1 MDKYLRLKDP
11 NYCSKLKKTYYKK
24 IKEFHVNPS
33 TKILLINNDKDLGEA
48 LAFQL
53 PLGGKYQI
61 VETNDETSAL
71 AQINN
76 NFCDLV
82 IINSQS
88 SALKEYDLTKSLRLA
103 GYKKPIIILINQN
116 SNLDIPNDQNHKV
129 DEYIIKPFR
138 YPVLLKSI
146 ETQLHKFKKSE
157 NTQYSIG
164 NYAFK
169 PNSKILESNESR
181 SIRLTEKENNILKFL
196 YKNSGNTVSRETLL
210 YEVWGY
216 NSKVT
221 THTLE
226 THIYRLRQK
235 IEDDPS
241 NASLL
246 ITEPGGYKLN
256 S

>member
-1 MDKYLRLKDP
+1 M
-11 NYCSKLKKTYYKK
+11 
-24 IKEFHVNPS
+24 NPS
-33 TKILLINNDKDLGEA
+33 TKILVINNDKDLGEA
-48 LAFQL
+48 LVFQL
-53 PLGGKYQI
+53 TLVEKYQI
-61 VETNDETSAL
+61 IEIRYENNEL

-88 SALKEYDLTKSLRLA
+88 SALKGYNLTKSLRLA
-103 GYKKPIIILINQN
+103 GYKKPIIMLINQN
-116 SNLDIPNDQNHKV
+116 SNLDIPDNQNHKA

-138 YPVLLKSI
+138 YMELLKSI
-146 ETQLHKFKKSE
+146 ETHLNRFKKSE

-164 NYAFK
+164 NYTFK
-169 PNSKILESNESR
+169 PNSKILESNKNK

-196 YKNSGNTVSRETLL
+196 YKNLGNTVNRETLL
-210 YEVWGY
+210 HEVWGY

-235 IEDDPS
+235 IEDNPS
-241 NASLL
+241 NACFL
-246 ITEPGGYKLN
+246 ITEPGGYKLH

>member
-1 MDKYLRLKDP
+1 M
-11 NYCSKLKKTYYKK
+11 
-24 IKEFHVNPS
+24 NPS

-48 LAFQL
+48 LVFQL
-53 PLGGKYQI
+53 TLVEKYQI
-61 VETNDETSAL
+61 IETNDETSAL
-71 AQINN
+71 VQINN
-76 NFCDLV
+76 NFCELV

-88 SALKEYDLTKSLRLA
+88 SALKECNLTKSLRLV
-103 GYKKPIIILINQN
+103 GYKKPIIMLINRN
-116 SNLDIPNDQNHKV
+116 SNLDIPDGHNHKA

-164 NYAFK
+164 NYIFK
-169 PNSKILESNESR
+169 PNSKILESNKNR

-196 YKNSGNTVSRETLL
+196 YKNLGNTVSRETLL
-210 YEVWGY
+210 HEVWGY

-241 NASLL
+241 NACFL
-246 ITEPGGYKLN
+246 ITEPGGYKLH

>member
-1 MDKYLRLKDP
+1 
-11 NYCSKLKKTYYKK
+11 
-24 IKEFHVNPS
+24 VNPS

-53 PLGGKYQI
+53 TLDKKYEI
-61 VETNDETSAL
+61 VETSGETSAFS
-71 AQINN
+71 QINN

-82 IINSQS
+82 IANSQS
-88 SALKEYDLTKSLRLA
+88 SALNGYNLTKSLRLA
-103 GYKKPIIILINQN
+103 GFKKPIIMLINQN
-116 SNLDIPNDQNHKV
+116 NNLDIADDQNRKA
-129 DEYIIKPFR
+129 DEYINKPFR

-157 NTQYSIG
+157 NTKYSIG
-164 NYAFK
+164 NYIFK
-169 PNSKILESNESR
+169 PNSKILESNKKR

-196 YKNSGNTVSRETLL
+196 YKHIGNIVSRETLL
-210 YEVWGY
+210 HEVWGY

-241 NASLL
+241 EACFL
-246 ITEPGGYKLN
+246 ITETGGYKLR

>member
-1 MDKYLRLKDP
+1 M
-11 NYCSKLKKTYYKK
+11 
-24 IKEFHVNPS
+24 EFYVNPS

-53 PLGGKYQI
+53 TLSEKYQI
-61 VETNDETSAL
+61 IETTSETGAL
-71 AQINN
+71 AQIDN

-88 SALKEYDLTKSLRLA
+88 PQLKGYNLTKNLRSA
-103 GYKKPIIILINQN
+103 NYKKPIIMLINQN
-116 SNLDIPNDQNHKV
+116 SNLDIPDDQNNKA

-138 YPVLLKSI
+138 YPELLKSI
-146 ETQLHKFKKSE
+146 ETHLNRFKKSE
-157 NTQYSIG
+157 NTQFSIG
-164 NYAFK
+164 NYIFK
-169 PNSKILESNESR
+169 PNSKILESNKNK

-196 YKNSGNTVSRETLL
+196 YKNLGNVISRETLL
-210 YEVWGY
+210 HEVWGY
-216 NSKVT
+216 NSTVT

-235 IEDDPS
+235 IEDNPS
-241 NASLL
+241 NAFFL
-246 ITEPGGYKLN
+246 ITEPGGYKLR

>member
-1 MDKYLRLKDP
+1 M
-11 NYCSKLKKTYYKK
+11 
-24 IKEFHVNPS
+24 NPS

-48 LAFQL
+48 LVFQL
-53 PLGGKYQI
+53 RLGEKYQI
-61 VETNDETSAL
+61 IEKSDETSSL

-88 SALKEYDLTKSLRLA
+88 SALKECNLTKSLRLV
-103 GYKKPIIILINQN
+103 GYKKPIIMLINRN
-116 SNLDIPNDQNHKV
+116 SNLDNSDGHNHKA
-129 DEYIIKPFR
+129 DEYIIKPFK

-157 NTQYSIG
+157 NTQYNIG
-164 NYAFK
+164 NYVFK
-169 PNSKILESNESR
+169 PNSKILESSGGR
-181 SIRLTEKENNILKFL
+181 SIRLTEKENNILNFL
-196 YKNSGNTVSRETLL
+196 YKNSGNVVNRETLL
-210 YEVWGY
+210 HEVWGY

-241 NASLL
+241 KACFL
-246 ITEPGGYKLN
+246 ITEPGGYKLRHK
-256 S
+256 

>member
-1 MDKYLRLKDP
+1 M
-11 NYCSKLKKTYYKK
+11 
-24 IKEFHVNPS
+24 NPS

-48 LAFQL
+48 LVFQL
-53 PLGGKYQI
+53 TLVEKYQI
-61 VETNDETSAL
+61 IETKDETSAL

-76 NFCDLV
+76 NLCNLI

-88 SALKEYDLTKSLRLA
+88 SKLKGYNLTKSLRLA
-103 GYKKPIIILINQN
+103 GYKKPIIILINRN
-116 SNLDIPNDQNHKV
+116 SNLDNSDDHNHKA

-157 NTQYSIG
+157 NTQYDIG
-164 NYAFK
+164 NYVFK
-169 PNSKILESNESR
+169 PNSKILESNENG

-196 YKNSGNTVSRETLL
+196 YKNLGNVIRRETLL
-210 YEVWGY
+210 HEVWGY

-241 NASLL
+241 NACFL
-246 ITEPGGYKLN
+246 ITEPGGYKLR

>member
-1 MDKYLRLKDP
+1 M
-11 NYCSKLKKTYYKK
+11 
-24 IKEFHVNPS
+24 NPS

-53 PLGGKYQI
+53 TLDKKYEI
-61 VETNDETSAL
+61 VETSGETSAFS
-71 AQINN
+71 QINN

-82 IINSQS
+82 IVNSQS
-88 SALKEYDLTKSLRLA
+88 SALNGYNLIKSLRLA
-103 GYKKPIIILINQN
+103 GFKKPIIMLIKQN
-116 SNLDIPNDQNHKV
+116 SNLDIADDQNRKA
-129 DEYIIKPFR
+129 DEYINKPFR

-157 NTQYSIG
+157 NTKYSIG
-164 NYAFK
+164 NYIFK
-169 PNSKILESNESR
+169 PKSKILESNKKR

-196 YKNSGNTVSRETLL
+196 YKHIGNIVSRETLL
-210 YEVWGY
+210 HEVWGY

-241 NASLL
+241 EACLL
-246 ITEPGGYKLN
+246 ITETGGYKLR

>member
-1 MDKYLRLKDP
+1 M
-11 NYCSKLKKTYYKK
+11 
-24 IKEFHVNPS
+24 NPS
-33 TKILLINNDKDLGEA
+33 TNILLINNDKDLGDA

-53 PLGGKYQI
+53 SLGEKYQI
-61 VETNDETSAL
+61 IETDNETSVL

-76 NFCDLV
+76 NLCDLI

-88 SALKEYDLTKSLRLA
+88 STLKRYNLTKSLRTA
-103 GYKKPIIILINQN
+103 AYKKPIIMLINRN
-116 SNLDIPNDQNHKV
+116 SNLDIPDYQSHKA
-129 DEYIIKPFR
+129 DEYIVKPFR

-157 NTQYSIG
+157 NTQYNIG
-164 NYAFK
+164 NYVFK
-169 PNSKILESNESR
+169 PNSKILESNENR

-196 YKNSGNTVSRETLL
+196 YKNLGNFISREILL
-210 YEVWGY
+210 HEVWGY
-216 NSKVT
+216 NSTVT

-241 NASLL
+241 NACFL
-246 ITEPGGYKLN
+246 ITEPGGYKLH

>member
-1 MDKYLRLKDP
+1 M
-11 NYCSKLKKTYYKK
+11 
-24 IKEFHVNPS
+24 EFYVNPS
-33 TKILLINNDKDLGEA
+33 TKILLINKDKDLGEA

-53 PLGGKYQI
+53 SLGEKYQI
-61 VETNDETSAL
+61 IETDNETSVL

-76 NFCDLV
+76 NLCDLI

-88 SALKEYDLTKSLRLA
+88 STLKGYNLTKSLRLA
-103 GYKKPIIILINQN
+103 GYKKPIVMLINQN
-116 SNLDIPNDQNHKV
+116 SNLDIPDNQNHKAN
-129 DEYIIKPFR
+129 EYIIKPFR
-138 YPVLLKSI
+138 YPELLKSI

-157 NTQYSIG
+157 NTQYNIG
-164 NYAFK
+164 NYVFK
-169 PNSKILESNESR
+169 PNSKILESSGGR

-196 YKNSGNTVSRETLL
+196 YKNLGNTVSRETLL
-210 YEVWGY
+210 HEVWGY

-235 IEDDPS
+235 IEDNPS
-241 NASLL
+241 NACFL
-246 ITEPGGYKLN
+246 ITEPGGYKLH

>member
-1 MDKYLRLKDP
+1 M
-11 NYCSKLKKTYYKK
+11 
-24 IKEFHVNPS
+24 NPS
-33 TKILLINNDKDLGEA
+33 TKILLINNDKDLSEA
-48 LAFQL
+48 LVFQL
-53 PLGGKYQI
+53 TLVEKYQI
-61 VETNDETSAL
+61 IETSYENNTL

-76 NFCDLV
+76 NFCDLI

-88 SALKEYDLTKSLRLA
+88 FALKGYDLTKSLRLA
-103 GYKKPIIILINQN
+103 GCKKPIIILINQN
-116 SNLDIPNDQNHKV
+116 SNLDIPDDQNHKA

-138 YPVLLKSI
+138 YSVLLKSI
-146 ETQLHKFKKSE
+146 ETQLHKFNKSE

-181 SIRLTEKENNILKFL
+181 SIRLTEKENNILMFL

-210 YEVWGY
+210 HEVWGY

-241 NASLL
+241 NACFL
-246 ITEPGGYKLN
+246 ITKPGGYKLR

>member
-1 MDKYLRLKDP
+1 M
-11 NYCSKLKKTYYKK
+11 SA
-24 IKEFHVNPS
+24 S

-53 PLGGKYQI
+53 PLSEKYQI
-61 VETNDETSAL
+61 IETSDETRAL
-71 AQINN
+71 TQINN

-88 SALKEYDLTKSLRLA
+88 SALKECNLTKSLRLA
-103 GYKKPIIILINQN
+103 GYKKPIIMLINRN
-116 SNLDIPNDQNHKV
+116 SNLDIPDDQSHKA
-129 DEYIIKPFR
+129 DEYIVKPFR

-157 NTQYSIG
+157 NTQYNIG
-164 NYAFK
+164 NYVFK
-169 PNSKILESNESR
+169 PNSKILESNENR

-196 YKNSGNTVSRETLL
+196 YKNLGNTVSRETLL
-210 YEVWGY
+210 HEVWGY

-241 NASLL
+241 NACFL
-246 ITEPGGYKLN
+246 ITEPGGYKLH

>member
-1 MDKYLRLKDP
+1 M
-11 NYCSKLKKTYYKK
+11 
-24 IKEFHVNPS
+24 NPS

-48 LAFQL
+48 LVFQL
-53 PLGGKYQI
+53 TLGEKYQI
-61 VETNDETSAL
+61 IETNDETSAL
-71 AQINN
+71 VQIND
-76 NFCDLV
+76 NFCELV

-88 SALKEYDLTKSLRLA
+88 SALKECNLNKSLRLV
-103 GYKKPIIILINQN
+103 GYKKPTIMLINRN
-116 SNLDIPNDQNHKV
+116 SNLDIPDGHNYKA

-164 NYAFK
+164 KYAFK
-169 PNSKILESNESR
+169 PNSKILETNESR

-196 YKNSGNTVSRETLL
+196 YKNLGNTVSRETLL
-210 YEVWGY
+210 HEVWGY

-235 IEDDPS
+235 FEDDPS
-241 NASLL
+241 NACFL
-246 ITEPGGYKLN
+246 ITEPGGYKL
-256 S
+256 SS

>member
-1 MDKYLRLKDP
+1 M
-11 NYCSKLKKTYYKK
+11 SA
-24 IKEFHVNPS
+24 S

-53 PLGGKYQI
+53 ALDKKYKT
-61 VETNDETSAL
+61 VETSGETSAFS
-71 AQINN
+71 QINN

-82 IINSQS
+82 IVNSQS
-88 SALKEYDLTKSLRLA
+88 SALNGYNLIKSLRLA
-103 GYKKPIIILINQN
+103 GFKKPIIMLINQN
-116 SNLDIPNDQNHKV
+116 NNLDIADDQNRKA
-129 DEYIIKPFR
+129 DEYINKPFR

-157 NTQYSIG
+157 NTKYSIG
-164 NYAFK
+164 NYIFK
-169 PNSKILESNESR
+169 PKSKILESNKKR

-196 YKNSGNTVSRETLL
+196 YKHIGNIVSRETLL
-210 YEVWGY
+210 HEVWGY

-241 NASLL
+241 EACFL
-246 ITEPGGYKLN
+246 ITEPGGYKLRHK
-256 S
+256 

>member
-1 MDKYLRLKDP
+1 M
-11 NYCSKLKKTYYKK
+11 
-24 IKEFHVNPS
+24 NPS

-48 LAFQL
+48 LVFQL
-53 PLGGKYQI
+53 TLVEKYQI
-61 VETNDETSAL
+61 IETSYENNAL

-88 SALKEYDLTKSLRLA
+88 SALKECNLTKSLRLA
-103 GYKKPIIILINQN
+103 GYKKPIIMLIIQN
-116 SNLDIPNDQNHKV
+116 SNLDIPDNQNHKA

-138 YPVLLKSI
+138 YPELLKSI

-164 NYAFK
+164 KYAFK
-169 PNSKILESNESR
+169 PNSKILETNESR

-196 YKNSGNTVSRETLL
+196 YKNLGNTVSRETLL
-210 YEVWGY
+210 HEVWGY

-241 NASLL
+241 NACFL
-246 ITEPGGYKLN
+246 ITEPGGYKLRHK
-256 S
+256 

>member
-1 MDKYLRLKDP
+1 M
-11 NYCSKLKKTYYKK
+11 
-24 IKEFHVNPS
+24 NPS

-48 LAFQL
+48 LVFQL
-53 PLGGKYQI
+53 RLGEKYQI
-61 VETNDETSAL
+61 IETSDETSSL

-88 SALKEYDLTKSLRLA
+88 SALKECNLTKSLRLV
-103 GYKKPIIILINQN
+103 GYKKPIIILINRNRQFEIFQMVTIIKLMN
-116 SNLDIPNDQNHKV
+116 ILSNHLDI
-129 DEYIIKPFR
+129 R
-138 YPVLLKSI
+138 YLLKSI

-164 NYAFK
+164 KYAFK
-169 PNSKILESNESR
+169 PNSKILETNESR

-196 YKNSGNTVSRETLL
+196 YKNLGNTVSRETLL
-210 YEVWGY
+210 HEVWGY

-235 IEDDPS
+235 FEDDPS
-241 NASLL
+241 NACFL
-246 ITEPGGYKLN
+246 ITEPGGYKL
-256 S
+256 SS